1 MRSSWWRGW
10 HRWRYTPMHTP
21 LPVKRARFFCTRSDL
36 PGLGIYIGA
45 TIPAGFHVNLSI
57 WTWFFQ
63 FSYVWGE

>member
-1 MRSSWWRGW
+1 
-10 HRWRYTPMHTP
+10 MHTP
-21 LPVKRARFFCTRSDL
+21 LPVKRARFYHHYSTRGDL

-57 WTWFFQ
+57 WTWRFQ